1 MVSAPSPSVSGACLL
16 CSGPL
21 ETQYSEVRD
30 PYSGERFSIVRCP
43 RCDLGQTLPVPR
55 DLGKY
60 YPASYHGGRHGI
72 TTNCCVARRAR
83 LLRRT
88 CGDGAGKKL
97 LDIGCGEGTFL
108 LKAKAAGWS
117 AFGTELKPEA
127 ARVAGL
133 EVWESLEEAA
143 KAAPFDCITLW
154 HSLEHVADPVATVR
168 LARDLMHPDGKLI
181 IAVPDAG
188 GLQAR
193 IFGAQW
199 LHLDVPRHVHHFT
212 QRSLGK
218 LLDAAGFKAIETW
231 HQEFEYDF
239 LGWVQSALNKVLPEP
254 NVLFSLLTGR
264 RSNGNAWR
272 KLVSILGGGLLS
284 VPALAAV
291 GAGTALGKGGTLVM
305 AAQVQGSL
313 PSNSS

>member
-1 MVSAPSPSVSGACLL
+1 VPAASPSVSGACSL

-21 ETQYSEVRD
+21 ERRYPEVRA
-30 PYSGERFSIVRCP
+30 PYSGERFSIVHCP
-43 RCDLGQTLPVPR
+43 RCDLGQTAPVPR
-55 DLGKY
+55 DLSKY

-72 TTNCCVARRAR
+72 TANYCVARRAR
-83 LLRRT
+83 MLRKT
-88 CGDGAGKKL
+88 CEDGAGKKL

-108 LKAKAAGWS
+108 LKARAEGWS

-127 ARVAGL
+127 ARSAGI

-143 KAAPFDCITLW
+143 KAAPYDCVTLW

-193 IFGAQW
+193 VFAAHW

-212 QRSLGK
+212 QRSIAK
-218 LLDAAGFKAIETW
+218 LLDAAGFEATEVW

-239 LGWVQSALNKVLPEP
+239 LGWIQSALNKVLPEP

-264 RSNGNAWR
+264 RSNGTAWQ
-272 KLVSILGGGLLS
+272 KLVSVLGTALLS
-284 VPALAAV
+284 VPALMAV
-291 GAGTALGKGGTLVM
+291 VVGTALGQGGTLVM
-305 AAQVQGSL
+305 AAHLQKSL
-313 PSNSS
+313 PSNSD